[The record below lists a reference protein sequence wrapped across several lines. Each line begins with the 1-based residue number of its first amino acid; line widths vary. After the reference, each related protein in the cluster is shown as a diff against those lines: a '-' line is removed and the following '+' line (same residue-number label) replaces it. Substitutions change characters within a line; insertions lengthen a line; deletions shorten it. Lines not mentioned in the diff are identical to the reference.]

1 MTNKTPLIA
10 LSGQQNAGKSTLF
23 NLLTGARQ
31 HIANY
36 PGVTVDKKYG
46 YFSYQNQPYQA
57 VDLPGTYSLS
67 SFSLEERVAREFLCF
82 ENPDLVINVVD
93 AANLKRSLH
102 LTVQLLEMECPTVL
116 ALNMM
121 DVADKHGIEIDTDC
135 LSLRLSIPVVTTI
148 GRKGEGREALCDIIQ
163 AHTAGKMIVA
173 EDTHAAAPST
183 TPDAQRNSVRHQHRP
198 YYPALARAIAKLD
211 AALFPLMTKITELPY
226 HWLQIKLLE
235 NDAQI
240 IGKLTELL
248 PEAELASLSNIV
260 KEQRALFEQQHE
272 TSINDYIAAQRE
284 AFVQSLLSAA
294 LTVRPRQGPTLSQQI
309 DKLVLNRFL
318 APVFLVLTVFLIY
331 QLAIVQGYELT
342 NYTWPYLA
350 SLREWIAA
358 LLPEAGFLFD
368 PYTRSLGLWI
378 ADSANTLLN
387 YVPIFMILFALIAIL
402 EDSGYMA
409 RIAFVVDKVL
419 HRFGLHGQST
429 LPMILSGVFAGGCA
443 VPGIMATKGIPDHR
457 ARMATILTVPF
468 MNCLA
473 KVPLYTLLVG
483 IFFEQHKALMMFY
496 ISTMTI
502 IAALLVAKLLSVT
515 VLRGEESAPFVIE
528 LPRYNLPTIRA
539 VLTRSVER
547 TWIYIK
553 KVGTIVVAVSVI
565 IFTLLQYPG
574 LPEER
579 TAFYQQRS
587 EQAINRFNKAMNNN
601 PYLELAQGEQLVSLM
616 NYYNDFK
623 RAKLNAKGAT
633 ASKAVNEAFKQRDPE
648 LFPFVKAP
656 KGDKLAKK
664 ANRALRKL
672 ASARKSI
679 RREIKEERLSHS
691 LLGSIGRSLEPVTQ
705 FAGFDWKINVA
716 LLSSFAAR
724 ESSVAT
730 LGVLF
735 QQEDDQN
742 TTLEDR
748 MGDQSNNL
756 TSLTAVAMILFFAL
770 YPPCLA
776 TMIMVRVQ
784 TGQYRW
790 MVLALVFPTA
800 LGLGV
805 ASAAYSLGLALGISG
820 IAMMSGVYFTGLTL
834 LLIVGL
840 YPALRHKQHPT
851 IQPASHDNH
860 GVL

>member
-1 MTNKTPLIA
+1 MTNRTPLVA

-46 YFSYQNQPYQA
+46 YFRYQNQPYQA

-67 SFSLEERVAREFLCF
+67 PFSLEERVARNFLCF
-82 ENPDLVINVVD
+82 EKPDLIINVVD

-102 LTVQLLEMECPTVL
+102 LTVQLLEMACPTVL
-116 ALNMM
+116 TLNMM
-121 DVADKHGIEIDTDC
+121 DVANKQGMTIDTER
-135 LSLRLSIPVVTTI
+135 LSQRLSIPVVTTV
-148 GRKGEGREALCDIIQ
+148 GRKGEGREALCEVIKTQ
-163 AHTAGKMIVA
+163 TAAKTIKTANTKSAV
-173 EDTHAAAPST
+173 
-183 TPDAQRNSVRHQHRP
+183 QHGNLP
-198 YYPALARAIAKLD
+198 HYPALTEAIATID
-211 AALFPLMTKITELPY
+211 AELVGVEEEIDELPRY
-226 HWLQIKLLE
+226 WLLLKLLE

-240 IGKLTELL
+240 ISCLTDRLPETELAPL
-248 PEAELASLSNIV
+248 LEMVSAL
-260 KEQRALFEQQHE
+260 RAKFDRQYK
-272 TSINDYIAAQRE
+272 TGINDYIAAQRE
-284 AFVQSLLSAA
+284 AFVQSLFADA
-294 LTVRPRQGPTLSQQI
+294 VVVIPHQGPTVSQRI
-309 DKLVLNRFL
+309 DKVVLNRFL
-318 APVFLVLTVFLIY
+318 APVFLVLTVFMIY
-331 QLAIVQGYELT
+331 QLAIVHGYTLT

-350 SLREWIAA
+350 NFREFVAG

-378 ADSANTLLN
+378 VDSANTLLN
-387 YVPIFMILFALIAIL
+387 YVPIFLILFALIAIL

-409 RIAFVVDKVL
+409 RIAFVIDKVL

-429 LPMILSGVFAGGCA
+429 LPLILSGVFAGGCA

-483 IFFEQHKALMMFY
+483 IFFKQDQALMMFY

-502 IAALLVAKLLSVT
+502 IAALLVAKLLSLT

-528 LPRYNLPTIRA
+528 LPRYNLPTVRA
-539 VLTRSVER
+539 VLTRSTER

-553 KVGTIVVAVSVI
+553 KVGTIVIAVSVV

-574 LPEER
+574 LPPER
-579 TAFYQQRS
+579 DNFYQQRS
-587 EQAINRFNKAMNNN
+587 AQAIQKFKKAMAGN
-601 PYLELAQGEQLVSLM
+601 PYLDVAQGEQLVSLV

-623 RAKLNAKGAT
+623 RAKLNAKGAE
-633 ASKAVNEAFKQRDPE
+633 ASKAVNITFKQRNPTF
-648 LFPFVKAP
+648 FPFVKAP
-656 KGDKLAKK
+656 KGDLLAKK
-664 ANRALRKL
+664 ANRALRNL
-672 ASARKSI
+672 TSARKSI
-679 RREIKEERLSHS
+679 RREIKEERLTKSF
-691 LLGSIGRSLEPVTQ
+691 LGSVGRSMEPVTQ

-742 TTLEDR
+742 ASLEQR
-748 MGDQSNNL
+748 MGEQTEGI

-790 MVLALVFPTA
+790 MLLSLIFPTA

-805 ASAAYSLGLALGISG
+805 ASTTYSLGLALGASG
-820 IAMMSGVYFTGLTL
+820 IAMMSGVYFSGLAL
-834 LLIVGL
+834 LLAVGF
-840 YPALRHKQHPT
+840 YPAIKRGLM
-851 IQPASHDNH
+851 PAAGNTAPLNNS
-860 GVL
+860 GAL

>member
-1 MTNKTPLIA
+1 MSNRTPLVA

-46 YFSYQNQPYQA
+46 YFRHQGQTYQA

-67 SFSLEERVAREFLCF
+67 SFSLEERVARDFLCS
-82 ENPDLVINVVD
+82 EQPDLVINVVD

-102 LTVQLLEMECPTVL
+102 LTVQLLEMECPSVL

-121 DVADKHGIEIDTDC
+121 DVADRQGIAIDTEK
-135 LSLRLSIPVVTTI
+135 LSQRLSIPVVTTV
-148 GRKGEGREALCDIIQ
+148 GRKGEGRQALCDIIE
-163 AHTAGKMIVA
+163 ANTIKPPAK
-173 EDTHAAAPST
+173 PS
-183 TPDAQRNSVRHQHRP
+183 PQNESQP
-198 YYPALARAIAKLD
+198 QYPALSESMAMLESALAPLEAKV
-211 AALFPLMTKITELPY
+211 AELPRR
-226 HWLQIKLLE
+226 WLQLKLLE
-235 NDAQI
+235 NDSQI
-240 IGKLTELL
+240 ITKLADLLSEPELTIL
-248 PEAELASLSNIV
+248 RDIAEQ
-260 KEQRALFEQQHE
+260 QRHQFEQQHN
-272 TSINDYIAAQRE
+272 TSVNDYIAAQRE
-284 AFVQSLLSAA
+284 AFIQSLLNDAVSIA
-294 LTVRPRQGPTLSQQI
+294 PSQGPTLSQRI
-309 DKLVLNRFL
+309 DQLVLNRFL
-318 APVFLVLTVFLIY
+318 APVFLVLTVFMIY

-342 NYTWPYLA
+342 NYSWPYLA
-350 SLREWIAA
+350 SMRELVAGM
-358 LLPEAGFLFD
+358 LPQAGFLFD

-378 ADSANTLLN
+378 VDSANTLLN

-419 HRFGLHGQST
+419 NRFGLHGQST
-429 LPMILSGVFAGGCA
+429 LPLILSGVFAGGCA

-483 IFFEQHKALMMFY
+483 IFFEQNKALMMFY

-515 VLRGEESAPFVIE
+515 VLRGAESAPFVIE
-528 LPRYNLPTIRA
+528 LPRYNLPTVRA
-539 VLTRSVER
+539 VLTRSFER

-553 KVGTIVVAVSVI
+553 KVGTIVVAVSVV

-574 LPEER
+574 LPQER
-579 TAFYQQRS
+579 ETFYQQQA
-587 EQAINRFNKAMNNN
+587 EQAVHKFTKSMKNNS
-601 PYLELAQGEQLVSLM
+601 YLEVAQGEQLVSLV
-616 NYYNDFK
+616 NYYNDYK
-623 RAKLNAKGAT
+623 RAKLNASGAK
-633 ASKAVNEAFKQRDPE
+633 ASKAVNVTFEQRNPAFYP
-648 LFPFVKAP
+648 LVKAP
-656 KGDKLAKK
+656 KGDKQAKK

-679 RREIKEERLSHS
+679 RRKIKEERLTNSV
-691 LLGSIGRSLEPVTQ
+691 LGSIGRSMEPFTQ

-742 TTLEDR
+742 NSLEQR

-776 TMIMVRVQ
+776 TTIMVRVQ

-790 MVLALVFPTA
+790 MLLALIFPTA

-805 ASAAYSLGLALGISG
+805 ASATYTLGMALGLSG
-820 IAMMSGVYFTGLTL
+820 IAMMSGVYLSGLAL

-840 YPALRHKQHPT
+840 FPAFKSKIMPKTAPT
-851 IQPASHDNH
+851 TLGNH
-860 GVL
+860 GVR

>member
-46 YFSYQNQPYQA
+46 YFSYQNQSYQA

-67 SFSLEERVAREFLCF
+67 SFSLEERVARDFLCV

-116 ALNMM
+116 TLNMM
-121 DVADKHGIEIDTDC
+121 DVADKQGIKIDTDC
-135 LSLRLSIPVVTTI
+135 LSQRLSIPVVTTI
-148 GRKGEGREALCDIIQ
+148 GRKGEGREALYDIIQ
-163 AHTAGKMIVA
+163 AHTVGKVVA
-173 EDTHAAAPST
+173 AADTHRS
-183 TPDAQRNSVRHQHRP
+183 SVRHQHLP
-198 YYPALARAIAKLD
+198 YYPALAGAMAKLD

-226 HWLQIKLLE
+226 HWLQLKLLE
-235 NDAQI
+235 NDTQI
-240 IGKLTELL
+240 TGKLAELL
-248 PEAELASLSNIV
+248 PEAELTSLSNMA

-294 LTVRPRQGPTLSQQI
+294 LTVTPHQGPTLSQQI

-318 APVFLVLTVFLIY
+318 APVFLILTVFLIY
-331 QLAIVQGYELT
+331 QLAIVQGYKLT

-409 RIAFVVDKVL
+409 RIAFVIDKVL

-483 IFFEQHKALMMFY
+483 IFFEQDKALMMFY

-574 LPEER
+574 LPDER

-587 EQAINRFNKAMNNN
+587 EQAINRFNKAMNDN

-623 RAKLNAKGAT
+623 RAKLNAKGAA
-633 ASKAVNEAFKQRDPE
+633 ASKAVNETFKQRDPG

-742 TTLEDR
+742 TTLEER
-748 MGDQSNNL
+748 MGNQSNNL

-805 ASAAYSLGLALGISG
+805 ASAAYSLGLALDISG

-840 YPALRHKQHPT
+840 YPALRRKQHPT
-851 IQPASHDNH
+851 IQPISHDNH
-860 GVL
+860 GAL

>member
-1 MTNKTPLIA
+1 MTDKTPLVA
-10 LSGQQNAGKSTLF
+10 LCGQQNAGKSTLF

-46 YFSYQNQPYQA
+46 YFRYQSQSYQA

-67 SFSLEERVAREFLCF
+67 SFSLEERVARDFLSA
-82 ENPDLVINVVD
+82 EHPDLVINVVD
-93 AANLKRSLH
+93 AVNLKRSLH

-116 ALNMM
+116 ALNMK
-121 DVADKHGIEIDTDC
+121 DVADKQGIVIDIEE
-135 LSLRLSIPVVTTI
+135 LSQCLSIPVVTTV
-148 GRKGEGREALCDIIQ
+148 GRKGEGRRALCDIIE
-163 AHTAGKMIVA
+163 ANTIK
-173 EDTHAAAPST
+173 AASKPT
-183 TPDAQRNSVRHQHRP
+183 VRSDKLPH
-198 YYPALARAIAKLD
+198 YPALSGAMAVLESALTPLATKLTEP
-211 AALFPLMTKITELPY
+211 PL
-226 HWLQIKLLE
+226 HWFQFKLLE
-235 NDAQI
+235 NDKQI
-240 IGKLTELL
+240 FGKLADLL
-248 PEAELASLSNIV
+248 SKDELATLREVVS
-260 KEQRALFEQQHE
+260 KQRSDFEQQNN

-284 AFVQSLLSAA
+284 AFIQSLICT
-294 LTVRPRQGPTLSQQI
+294 TVTTTPRQGPTLSQRI
-309 DKLVLNRFL
+309 DRLVLNRFL
-318 APVFLVLTVFLIY
+318 APIFLVLTVFMIY

-350 SLREWIAA
+350 SLREWVAG

-378 ADSANTLLN
+378 VDSANTLLN

-419 HRFGLHGQST
+419 NRFGLHGQST
-429 LPMILSGVFAGGCA
+429 LPLILSGVFAGGCA

-483 IFFEQHKALMMFY
+483 IFFEQDKALMMFY

-515 VLRGEESAPFVIE
+515 VLRGEENAPFVIE
-528 LPRYNLPTIRA
+528 LPRYNLPTVRA
-539 VLTRSVER
+539 VLTRSIER

-553 KVGTIVVAVSVI
+553 KVGTIVVAVSVV

-574 LPEER
+574 LPQER
-579 TAFYQQRS
+579 VAFYQQQS
-587 EQAINRFNKAMNNN
+587 EQAIHKFNNTMKNN
-601 PYLELAQGEQLVSLM
+601 PYLEIAQGEQLVSLM
-616 NYYNDFK
+616 NYYNDYK

-633 ASKAVNEAFKQRDPE
+633 ASKAVGEMFKQRNPE
-648 LFPFVKAP
+648 YFPFVKAP
-656 KGDKLAKK
+656 KGDKQAKK

-679 RREIKEERLSHS
+679 RREIKQERLSHS
-691 LLGSIGRSLEPVTQ
+691 FLGSIGRSMEPATR

-742 TTLEDR
+742 NSLEQR
-748 MGDQSNNL
+748 MGDQSNNI

-776 TMIMVRVQ
+776 TTIMVKVQ

-790 MVLALVFPTA
+790 MLLALLFPTA

-805 ASAAYSLGLALGISG
+805 ASTTYTLGMILGISG
-820 IAMMSGVYFTGLTL
+820 IAMMSGVYFTGLAL

-840 YPALRHKQHPT
+840 FPALKRKAAPVT
-851 IQPASHDNH
+851 NTTALGNH
-860 GVL
+860 GAH

>member
-1 MTNKTPLIA
+1 MTNRTPLVA

-46 YFSYQNQPYQA
+46 YFRHQGQSYQA

-67 SFSLEERVAREFLCF
+67 SFSLEERVARDFLCA
-82 ENPDLVINVVD
+82 EKPDLVINVVD

-121 DVADKHGIEIDTDC
+121 DVAKKQGIAIDTEA
-135 LSLRLSIPVVTTI
+135 LNQYLAIPVVTTV
-148 GRKGEGREALCDIIQ
+148 GRKGEGREELCNVIEANTI
-163 AHTAGKMIVA
+163 K
-173 EDTHAAAPST
+173 APNDPQST
-183 TPDAQRNSVRHQHRP
+183 QDKLPE
-198 YYPALARAIAKLD
+198 YPALNEAMAVLDTALAPLEARIA
-211 AALFPLMTKITELPY
+211 ELPY
-226 HWLQIKLLE
+226 RWLKLKMLE
-235 NDAQI
+235 NDSQI
-240 IGKLTELL
+240 YTKLAEVLSESELSIL
-248 PEAELASLSNIV
+248 RDIV
-260 KEQRALFEQQHE
+260 TKQRSQFEQQHD
-272 TSINDYIAAQRE
+272 TSINDYIAAERE
-284 AFVQSLLSAA
+284 AFIQAMLKAA
-294 LTVRPRQGPTLSQQI
+294 VNVAPSKGPTLSQRI
-309 DKLVLNRFL
+309 DKLVLNRVL
-318 APVFLVLTVFLIY
+318 APIFLVLTVFMIY

-350 SLREWIAA
+350 SMRELVAG

-378 ADSANTLLN
+378 VDSANTLLN
-387 YVPIFMILFALIAIL
+387 YVPIFLILFALIAIL

-409 RIAFVVDKVL
+409 RIAFVVDKIL
-419 HRFGLHGQST
+419 NRFGLHGQST

-483 IFFEQHKALMMFY
+483 IFFEQDKALMMFY

-528 LPRYNLPTIRA
+528 LPRYNLPTVRA
-539 VLTRSVER
+539 VLTRAFER

-553 KVGTIVVAVSVI
+553 KVGTIVVAVSVV

-574 LPEER
+574 LPQER
-579 TAFYQQRS
+579 ETFYQQRA
-587 EQAINRFNKAMNNN
+587 EQAVNTFNKKMKNN
-601 PYLELAQGEQLVSLM
+601 PYLEIAQGERLVSLV
-616 NYYNDFK
+616 NYYNDYK
-623 RAKLNAKGAT
+623 RAKLNASGAK
-633 ASKAVNEAFKQRDPE
+633 ASRAVNATFEERNPE
-648 LFPFVKAP
+648 FYPFVKAP
-656 KGDKLAKK
+656 KGDKNAKK

-672 ASARKSI
+672 VSARKSI
-679 RREIKEERLSHS
+679 RREIKEERLTNSV
-691 LLGSIGRSLEPVTQ
+691 LGSIGRSLEPATQ

-742 TTLEDR
+742 NTLEKR
-748 MGDQSNNL
+748 MGDQSNNI

-776 TMIMVRVQ
+776 TTIMVRVQ

-790 MVLALVFPTA
+790 MLLALIFPTA

-805 ASAAYSLGLALGISG
+805 ASTTYTLGIALGVSG
-820 IAMMSGVYFTGLTL
+820 ITMMSGAYFSGLAL
-834 LLIVGL
+834 LLIVGF
-840 YPALRHKQHPT
+840 YPALKHKLMPGST
-851 IQPASHDNH
+851 PSALSNH
-860 GVL
+860 GV